1 MFFTQSQGKL
11 RKLSHLLNEIFPKL
25 NSMIELIESLYLSL
39 FQPLLSILNYLFS
52 SLKSLVLSFFVLNAD
67 KIEPEFSA
75 SLNILSDAFLFDG
88 KSSKSLFHWTKKSQ
102 FDRGDPQ
109 NPLNIAK
116 WILLFAKSRTDMKP
130 NFGVTYAK

>member
-1 MFFTQSQGKL
+1 M
-11 RKLSHLLNEIFPKL
+11 
-25 NSMIELIESLYLSL
+25 
-39 FQPLLSILNYLFS
+39 
-52 SLKSLVLSFFVLNAD
+52 LSFFIVNAD

-130 NFGVTYAK
+130 NIGVTYAK